1 MFMSLFQIP
10 QTDLMIPMKNYGKKD
25 APIFKPLTEQKI
37 FLNIL
42 DTMHQKV

>member
-1 MFMSLFQIP
+1 MFMKQVQIL
-10 QTDLMIPMKNYGKKD
+10 TKDLMITMRNYGRKD

-37 FLNIL
+37 FLSIL